1 MSSLIHRIN
10 VALQRF
16 ESILPSLFGRY
27 PYPPSNFGILAL
39 EQNSADNTASKR
51 PPTFSLKDL
60 IGDGM
65 LWAVPKTRR
74 TVEKRLNRKF
84 GDPFYVW
91 KLLKPKTQLKV
102 CDSCGH
108 HHEVGIL
115 CAHCYENVRK
125 ETELIKEKIEK
136 QLKLDPV
143 DSEVV
148 VLYDGEKG
156 EHSSEYWKGKRIV
169 EMERPRPSW
178 FSKNLLQK
186 TTQPLANTKEVKPDE
201 LG

>member
-1 MSSLIHRIN
+1 
-10 VALQRF
+10 
-16 ESILPSLFGRY
+16 
-27 PYPPSNFGILAL
+27 
-39 EQNSADNTASKR
+39 
-51 PPTFSLKDL
+51 
-60 IGDGM
+60 M

-102 CDSCGH
+102 CDGCGH

-156 EHSSEYWKGKRIV
+156 EHVSIDFNSLSINLN
-169 EMERPRPSW
+169 
-178 FSKNLLQK
+178 NLLCFYFR
-186 TTQPLANTKEVKPDE
+186 PLNIGKENE
-201 LG
+201 L

>member
-1 MSSLIHRIN
+1 MSSLIYRIN
-10 VALQRF
+10 LALQRF

-39 EQNSADNTASKR
+39 EQTPADNTTSKR
-51 PPTFSLKDL
+51 PAFSLKDL

-143 DSEVV
+143 DSEVI

-156 EHSSEYWKGKRIV
+156 EHASEYWKGKRIV